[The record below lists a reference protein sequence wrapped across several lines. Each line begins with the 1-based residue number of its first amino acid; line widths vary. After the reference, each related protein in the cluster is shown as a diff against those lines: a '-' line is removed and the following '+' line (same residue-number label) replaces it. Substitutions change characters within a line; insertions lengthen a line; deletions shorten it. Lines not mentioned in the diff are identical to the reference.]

1 MSRQLTISAPLAFTI
16 ALGMACQA
24 FAGQVYTRED
34 AIRIAMEKSSDIK
47 TAEEDLI
54 SANSQVEGGYGNA
67 YPSVDLSATVTRIF
81 GMKDVKPFTQMTEAY
96 DRYHPNGWMVNPD
109 GTPMV
114 GPDGNPMVDPSGNPL
129 PTDYDG
135 IVAAALDKSTTQAL
149 QQAYRWQSNVN
160 LSVTQVLYAAG
171 KVGVGIDIAKT
182 AKRLQEVNLE
192 NTKAKVRYDV
202 ESAFNQ
208 LLFLDSALAI
218 QQATIELTQTN
229 LDFVEQSLKS
239 GMATELDL
247 IRVQLALDGY
257 KSDLEKTKKSQVLAR
272 NALLNSMGLGF
283 DAEATFV
290 GEFLNP
296 EEAITYP
303 DTSMANVKKR
313 RKELLMLEETETM
326 LNKNIEIEEGGY
338 KPTIVLGGQIGY
350 KNLQNEFYKWDAPRW
365 SKLTKAAFLSL
376 NMNLFNG
383 MQTKEK
389 IVQAKSKLR
398 STQVQK
404 DAAERGFRLQIESCA
419 NTFEDAI
426 QQLEIQ
432 KRQVELAT
440 KNYDLTEAAFKLGR
454 ETQLNLLSANM
465 SLRAAKLNYM
475 QAVLNWNNALLAL
488 RQATGEY

>member
-1 MSRQLTISAPLAFTI
+1 MSRQLTISAPLAFTM

-24 FAGQVYTRED
+24 FAGQIYTRED

-81 GMKDVKPFTQMTEAY
+81 GMKDVKPFTVMTDTY
-96 DRYHPNGWMVNPD
+96 NKYYPDNSGWITGPD
-109 GTPMV
+109 GTPM
-114 GPDGNPMVDPSGNPL
+114 
-129 PTDYDG
+129 PTDFDG
-135 IVAAALDKSTTQAL
+135 VVASALDKSTSQAL
-149 QQAYRWQSNVN
+149 AQAYRWQSNVN
-160 LSVTQVLYAAG
+160 LSVTQILYAAG

-182 AKRLQEVNLE
+182 AKRLQEVNLD

-272 NALLNSMGLGF
+272 NALLNSMGLDF

-365 SKLTKAAFLSL
+365 SKLTKAAFLNL

-419 NTFEDAI
+419 NSFEDAV

>member
-1 MSRQLTISAPLAFTI
+1 MSRQLTISAPLAFTM

-24 FAGQVYTRED
+24 FAGQIYTRED

-67 YPSVDLSATVTRIF
+67 YPSVDLSATVTRVF
-81 GMKDVKPFTQMTEAY
+81 GLNDVKEITPITDAMNGINQAGYPDPPSPY
-96 DRYHPNGWMVNPD
+96 DQ
-109 GTPMV
+109 
-114 GPDGNPMVDPSGNPL
+114 
-129 PTDYDG
+129 
-135 IVAAALDKSTTQAL
+135 VAAGALDKFTNQMMS
-149 QQAYRWQSNVN
+149 QAYRWQSNVN
-160 LSVTQVLYAAG
+160 LSVTQILYAAG

-182 AKRLQEVNLE
+182 AKRLQEVNLD

-326 LNKNIEIEEGGY
+326 LNKNIDIEEGGY

-365 SKLTKAAFLSL
+365 SKLTKAAFLNL

-419 NTFEDAI
+419 NNFEDAV

>member
-1 MSRQLTISAPLAFTI
+1 MSRQLTISAPLAFTM

-24 FAGQVYTRED
+24 FAGQIYTRED

-81 GMKDVKPFTQMTEAY
+81 GMKDVVPSTQMIDQYNTFY
-96 DRYHPNGWMVNPD
+96 PDSTGWMA
-109 GTPMV
+109 
-114 GPDGNPMVDPSGNPL
+114 L
-129 PTDYDG
+129 PTTGQVVPTNFDG
-135 IVAAALDKSTTQAL
+135 VAAMGIDGLVTGMKS
-149 QQAYRWQSNVN
+149 QAYRWQSNVN
-160 LSVTQVLYAAG
+160 LSVTQILYAAG

-182 AKRLQEVNLE
+182 AKRLQEVNLD

-365 SKLTKAAFLSL
+365 SKLTKAAFLNL

-419 NTFEDAI
+419 NSFEDAV